1 VTLRPETK
9 PIRLLLV
16 DDHEVL
22 RIGLRTLFTE
32 AGGFQVV
39 GEAGTMTAAIA
50 DASRLKPKVVLMDVR
65 LPDGSGIEACR
76 TIRTAHPDTRVLFLT
91 SFADDDAVLATIL
104 AGADGFLLKEVSSE
118 QLIDAVKAVASG
130 RSILDPAVTQ
140 RVLAK
145 VKSLA
150 APSPQEKREPLSPQ
164 EERVLALVSEGKTNK
179 EIAVSL
185 NLSDKTVGHYLE
197 NIFQKLH
204 VTRRAQAAVYFTQ
217 QHSKQ

>member
-1 VTLRPETK
+1 MPGSETK
-9 PIRLLLV
+9 SIRLLLV

-22 RIGLRTLFTE
+22 RLGLRTLFEE

-39 GEAGTMTAAIA
+39 GEAGTMAAA
-50 DASRLKPKVVLMDVR
+50 VTDALRLKPKVVLMDVR

-76 TIRTAHPDTRVLFLT
+76 TIRTTHPDTRVLFLT

-104 AGADGFLLKEVSSE
+104 AGADGFLLKEVSSA
-118 QLIDAVKAVASG
+118 QLIDAVKTVAG
-130 RSILDPAVTQ
+130 GQSILDPAVTR

-145 VKSLA
+145 VKSLS
-150 APSPQEKREPLSPQ
+150 APMPQEKHDPLSPQ
-164 EERVLALVSEGKTNK
+164 EERVLALVAEGKTNK

-185 NLSDKTVGHYLE
+185 NLSEKTVGHYLE
-197 NIFQKLH
+197 NIFQKLQ

-217 QHSKQ
+217 QHTKH